1 MAILAVAA
9 ALLFVGAA
17 AAQAADVATNADPAA
32 PLHARYAD
40 LKGELA
46 DNQFKR
52 PLHMSSYEGS
62 VGVTGE
68 IFALIDSPFAVASEG
83 LDKASQWCE
92 ILILH
97 LNIKY
102 CRPGLD
108 SQGAVLQVSIGKKYD
123 QTMEQ
128 AYRVV
133 FAFRMAARTENYL
146 QVKLSADE
154 GPLGTSDYHIVLEAA
169 PEEGQTFI
177 RMSYSYSYG
186 MVGWLAMQ
194 AYLGTVGRGKVGFTV
209 VGNEPDG
216 RPRYIGGMRG
226 VVERN
231 TMRYYL
237 AVDAFIGAL
246 SGPPAARLEKSL
258 NDWFAGIERFPR
270 QLHEMEREAYLDM
283 KHREYARQQAGVS

>member
-1 MAILAVAA
+1 MAILVVAA
-9 ALLFVGAA
+9 ALLLMGAA
-17 AAQAADVATNADPAA
+17 TAQAADAVPTDPAA
-32 PLHARYAD
+32 ALHASYAG
-40 LKGELA
+40 LKDELGNNA
-46 DNQFKR
+46 FKR
-52 PLHMSSYEGS
+52 PLHMNSHEGAN
-62 VGVTGE
+62 GVTGE
-68 IFALIDSPFAVASEG
+68 IFALIDSPFAVAGEG

-102 CRPGLD
+102 CRPAFD
-108 SQGAVLQVSIGKKYD
+108 SQGSVLQVSIGKKYD

-283 KHREYARQQAGVS
+283 KHREYARQQAGVL